1 MSEFEKTFPE
11 MKIDGTHT
19 FMEKGIDD
27 EIRMW
32 RKEGYIAA
40 LKCMLEHRYEVV
52 DERLKFPMD
61 VIDAKHLEKEIEEVE
76 NND

>member
-1 MSEFEKTFPE
+1 MSDFDKWWEEECKNSIGTQYWTIEEFA
-11 MKIDGTHT
+11 
-19 FMEKGIDD
+19 EKG
-27 EIRMW
+27 W
-32 RKEGYIAA
+32 IAA